1 MTVRSRLGRVGI
13 WSPAFWSAPEDAR
26 RAGQEL
32 ERLGY
37 GALWFPNRAETFDRA
52 TDLLAATSHVV
63 VATGIANIWM
73 HPAQHVAEA
82 YYTLAQA
89 HPDRFLLGLGV
100 SHAHLVDQEQA
111 GRYRKPVEQMQAYLD
126 ALDSASPAVPP
137 SERIL
142 AALGPRMLDL
152 ARRRS
157 AGAHP
162 YLTPVEHT
170 RRAREA
176 LGAGPLLAPEQA
188 VVLATDSTEARRIAR
203 IHLDRYMQAPNYAN
217 NWRRLGFTEEDLAGG
232 GSDRLVD
239 ALVAWGDVDAI
250 RARVAAHIAAGADHV
265 CLQALTE
272 NPATIPYDQWRALAT
287 LATAPDL

>member
-26 RAGQEL
+26 RAAQEL

-73 HPAQHVAEA
+73 HPAQRVAEA

-188 VVLATDSTEARRIAR
+188 VVLATDPTEARRIAR
-203 IHLDRYMQAPNYAN
+203 IHLARYMQAPNYAN